1 MTITAVFESLEEMQE
16 FAGKLNGGSIQGAV
30 QEFIKG
36 EDIYRTSETKQQTCM
51 QDKISE
57 DRETPEDEDA
67 DEPMEQMCIRDRT
80 GTGNRNSPGHSQAQ
94 IPVRRLSEGGSQKC
108 PCLCHGRAW
117 RQRVCA
123 VEPGTAG
130 HQAHTGTVRRK
141 RGSGMPAAV

>member
-51 QDKISE
+51 QDEISE

-67 DEPMEQMCIRDRT
+67 DEPMEPTTEQKDE
-80 GTGNRNSPGHSQAQ
+80 GPGYTLVQ
-94 IPVRRLSEGGSQKC
+94 VREKLSELQKA
-108 PCLCHGRAW
+108 GKRAKV
-117 RQRVCA
+117 Q
-123 VEPGTAG
+123 ELIAG
-130 HQAHTGTVRRK
+130 FGVKKLTEVPEDRYTELMQKAGEL
-141 RGSGMPAAV
+141 